1 MVRGAVTRSW
11 LRIHA
16 RDTTQVQ
23 RGGGGGGC
31 WATTHCGSHGSD
43 SHHHGCWGSEIS
55 SVLIGLRRRAAV
67 CESELQPGHFKSS
80 WDCNTRVVPTWP
92 LELAHTGRH
101 ISHTHTQTH
110 TESIDAASQ
119 ASHQSNQPTNHYSLI
134 HTLPPN
140 HNHHNQPPTLLF
152 NQQRP
157 RTTTTPLQSISPA
170 SSSRVSC
177 PAQQTPLLRPCCLSP
192 PAENARSPLSH
203 FTLLYVDFP
212 SRIFHKVR
220 FPLRLLPL
228 LARTRIPL
236 LRRWASL
243 SRWS

>member
-110 TESIDAASQ
+110 TESIDAARPVINPTS
-119 ASHQSNQPTNHYSLI
+119 QPTTTPSSIHY
-134 HTLPPN
+134 HP
-140 HNHHNQPPTLLF
+140 
-152 NQQRP
+152 
-157 RTTTTPLQSISPA
+157 TTTTTTNHQRFSSINNAHAQQPHRSNPSAQRPHPA
-170 SSSRVSC
+170 SRV
-177 PAQQTPLLRPCCLSP
+177 LLNKHRCCVLAACLP

-236 LRRWASL
+236 LRRWVSL
-243 SRWS
+243 SRWR